1 MINVIVP
8 EIAQTSFVGN
18 LNFGRI
24 AKQKM
29 SDLGLPHPENTV
41 AWNIKAMEMLGEIS
55 NLLGFK
61 VIKREMV
68 DFAVL
73 FRDTNGADHEHGSA
87 VAERFMM
94 HLKSAVTELTI
105 NKELLEEWGVVNEDA
120 TYASVKKELIA
131 TSRFLTA
138 IENSRGHLVLF
149 NTLYQV
155 IHSSD
160 DDIHDANDV
169 AWALS
174 HWVQEYSGAFEVGY
188 VQAIKDSHKELVVW
202 GRELKKQLKSL
213 EYVDAIID
221 GE

>member
-29 SDLGLPHPENTV
+29 EALGLPHPENTV
-41 AWNIKAMEMLGEIS
+41 AWQIHAMEMLGEIS

-68 DFAVL
+68 DFAEL
-73 FRDTNGADHEHGSA
+73 FRDTNGADHEHGTA
-87 VAERFMM
+87 VVERFMEA
-94 HLKSAVTELTI
+94 LIEAIKGLAL
-105 NKELLEEWGVVNEDA
+105 NKELLEEWGVLEDQ
-120 TYASVKKELIA
+120 TYAEAKKSLNA
-131 TSRFLTA
+131 TAKSLTA
-138 IENSRGHLVLF
+138 IAQARGHLVLF
-149 NTLYQV
+149 NTVYQM
-155 IHSSD
+155 IQSSED
-160 DDIHDANDV
+160 EIHDADDV
-169 AWALS
+169 AWAVNQWFNNYAGLPT
-174 HWVQEYSGAFEVGY
+174 VDY
-188 VQAIKDSHKELVVW
+188 VQAVKDAHKEIVGW
-202 GRELKKQLKSL
+202 SRELKKTLKNL